1 MRFGISPLTYDLLI
15 DGILAKKGLKGL
27 SDFQFSDIVKN
38 AATAGYQH
46 FEIQLDLFQIFPIT
60 MDSNQIKILQEIK
73 NEYDITY
80 SAHLPFLSLD
90 LGGPNRFICEGSV
103 NSLID
108 AYNSIKE
115 LEDDVDVYVLHPTGE
130 TVASVMGFIESP
142 QIKQITSELFSVNA
156 IQSIERF
163 IEETGIKRSK
173 IAIENIVFPLEATIK
188 IIKKLKTKLCIDTA
202 HVLGGFSG
210 NHDLLEITEKY
221 LDITAEIHLQDYD
234 DENLFSDHAALGAG
248 KNFPPEFL
256 NIIHQKNFDGP
267 VVFEL
272 PQNDTIK
279 SIKYIR
285 ENAPQV
291 KIPEIKDQPFYK
303 SN

>member
-46 FEIQLDLFQIFPIT
+46 FEIQMDLFQIFPIT
-60 MDSNQIKILQEIK
+60 MDSNQIKILQDIK
-73 NEYDITY
+73 NEYGITY
-80 SAHLPFLSLD
+80 STHLPFLSLD
-90 LGGPNRFICEGSV
+90 LGGPNKFICEGSV
-103 NSLID
+103 NSLIN
-108 AYNSIKE
+108 AYNSIRE
-115 LEDDVDVYVLHPTGE
+115 LEDDINVYVLHPTGE
-130 TVASVMGFIESP
+130 TVASVMEFIESP

-156 IQSIERF
+156 IESIERF
-163 IEETGIKRSK
+163 IEETGIRRSK
-173 IAIENIVFPLEATIK
+173 IAIENIVFPFEATIK

-210 NHDLLEITEKY
+210 DLDLLEITEKY
-221 LDITAEIHLQDYD
+221 LAEIHLQDYD
-234 DENLFSDHAALGAG
+234 DESLFSDHAALGAG

-256 NIIHQKNFDGP
+256 NLIHQKNFKGP

-272 PQNDTIK
+272 PQVDTIK
-279 SIKYIR
+279 SIEYIR
-285 ENAPQV
+285 KNAPQV

-303 SN
+303 RN